1 MKDVFAVLQSKT
13 KQLKEKLN
21 PIYLMLFCNK
31 LGAVLAAQY
40 LA

>member
-1 MKDVFAVLQSKT
+1 MKDVFGVLQTRTKLSKD
-13 KQLKEKLN
+13 KLN

-31 LGAVLAAQY
+31 LGAVLTAQY